1 LNVIGLC
8 YVLICNQEVAGSI
21 PVRSISLHRRGG
33 ARQGAGATDVTRA
46 KRLVALLNNPRSEQ
60 WILVVYVS
68 AALIVTIQRGVF
80 RFANDFAIFRA
91 SFWNLIAGRDLYV
104 LRLDQADDLFKY
116 SPSFALLFA
125 PFAVLPFAVGLFLWN
140 VVNALAL
147 FFALRLLLP
156 RDKAAVAQALV
167 FLPTLRSMQSS
178 QSNALVAALIIFAF
192 VCYER
197 EWLWRAGIAIGLGAI
212 TKIFPLA
219 ALAFALPR
227 PDRVRAILI
236 SILTTIVLL
245 ALPLLVVSP
254 HVLIGQYQSWSALEK
269 TETSQLGSSVMG
281 LFRDAGLNW
290 PAWPIQLLGC
300 AIVLAVLVA
309 RLRDWDDRT
318 VRLQFLGFVMVF
330 CVLFNHRAERQSA
343 VIAICGMVIWYLASP
358 RDAWRTSLFV
368 IVYALVSLTGTGFIP
383 GSIKRILVH
392 QVRFP
397 IPLTVLWLAM
407 LGELALARNARRVT
421 AETG

>member
-1 LNVIGLC
+1 M
-8 YVLICNQEVAGSI
+8 
-21 PVRSISLHRRGG
+21 
-33 ARQGAGATDVTRA
+33 ARAKAPTTDVTRA
-46 KRLVALLNNPRSEQ
+46 KRLVGLLNDARSER
-60 WILVVYVS
+60 WILVLYVS

-140 VVNALAL
+140 AVNALAL
-147 FFALRLLLP
+147 FFALRTLLP
-156 RDKAAVAQALV
+156 REKAVVAQALV
-167 FLPTLRSMQSS
+167 FLPTLRSMQSA

-197 EWLWRAGIAIGLGAI
+197 GWLWRAAISVGIGAV

-219 ALAFALPR
+219 ALIFALPR

-236 SILTTIVLL
+236 SVLTTVVLL
-245 ALPLLVVSP
+245 ALPLLMMSP
-254 HVLIGQYQSWSALEK
+254 HGLIAQYQSWSALER
-269 TETSQLGSSVMG
+269 TETSQLGSSVMS
-281 LFRDAGLNW
+281 LFHDAGLGW
-290 PAWPIQLLGC
+290 PAWPIQLIGC
-300 AIVLAVLVA
+300 AILLGVLIA
-309 RLRDWDDRT
+309 RVRDWDDRN
-318 VRLQFLGFVMVF
+318 VRLQFLGFVLVF

-343 VIAICGMVIWYLASP
+343 VIAISGMVIWYLASP
-358 RDAWRTSLFV
+358 RAAWRTSLVV

-383 GSIKRILVH
+383 GVIKRILVH

-397 IPLTVLWLAM
+397 IPLTILWLTM
-407 LGELALARNARRVT
+407 LGDLAIARSARREI
-421 AETG
+421 AETDQLDSMAQK

>member
-1 LNVIGLC
+1 
-8 YVLICNQEVAGSI
+8 
-21 PVRSISLHRRGG
+21 
-33 ARQGAGATDVTRA
+33 VTRA
-46 KRLVALLNNPRSEQ
+46 KRIVAFFSDHRAEKWL
-60 WILVVYVS
+60 LVVYVS
-68 AALIVTIQRGVF
+68 AALVVTIQRGVF
-80 RFANDFAIFRA
+80 SFANDFAIFRA

-104 LRLDQADDLFKY
+104 LRLEQAHDYFKY

-125 PFAVLPFAVGLFLWN
+125 PFAAPPFAVGLFCWN

-147 FFALRLLLP
+147 FFALRSLLP
-156 RDKAAVAQALV
+156 RDKAVVAQVLV

-192 VCYER
+192 ICYER
-197 EWLWRAGIAIGLGAI
+197 GWLWRAGIAVGLGAV

-219 ALAFALPR
+219 ALIFALPR

-236 SILTTIVLL
+236 FALTTIVLL

-254 HVLIGQYQSWSALEK
+254 HTLVAQYESWSALEK
-269 TETSQLGSSVMG
+269 TETSQLGSSLMG
-281 LFRDAGLNW
+281 LFRDAGLAW
-290 PAWPIQLLGC
+290 PAWPVQLIAC
-300 AIVLAVLVA
+300 AIVLGVLIA
-309 RLRDWDDRT
+309 RMRDWDDRQ

-343 VIAICGMVIWYLASP
+343 VIAISGMVIWYLASP
-358 RDAWRTSLFV
+358 SGAWRTSLVV
-368 IVYALVSLTGTGFIP
+368 IVYALVSLTGTDFIP

-397 IPLTVLWLAM
+397 IPLTGLWLTM
-407 LGELALARNARRVT
+407 LGELGLARGPRREIT
-421 AETG
+421 EAG

>member
-1 LNVIGLC
+1 MRKR
-8 YVLICNQEVAGSI
+8 VAAFFAD
-21 PVRSISLHRRGG
+21 R
-33 ARQGAGATDVTRA
+33 
-46 KRLVALLNNPRSEQ
+46 RSEQ

-80 RFANDFAIFRA
+80 GFANDFAIFRA

-104 LRLDQADDLFKY
+104 LRLEQAHDYFKY
-116 SPSFALLFA
+116 SPTFALLFA
-125 PFAVLPFAVGLFLWN
+125 PFAAPPFAVGLFLWN

-167 FLPTLRSMQSS
+167 FLPTLRSMQSA
-178 QSNALVAALIIFAF
+178 QSNALMAALIIFAF

-197 EWLWRAGIAIGLGAI
+197 GWLWRAGVAVGIGAI

-227 PDRVRAILI
+227 RDRVRAVLI
-236 SILTTIVLL
+236 SILTVIVLL

-254 HVLIGQYQSWSALEK
+254 HELVAQYQSWSALEK
-269 TETSQLGSSVMG
+269 TETIQLGSSVMG
-281 LFRDAGLNW
+281 LFRDAGLGW
-290 PAWPIQLLGC
+290 PAWPIQLTGC
-300 AIVLAVLVA
+300 AIVLAVLIA
-309 RLRDWDDRT
+309 RVRDWDDRT
-318 VRLQFLGFVMVF
+318 ARLQFLGFLMVF
-330 CVLFNHRAERQSA
+330 CVIFNHRAERQSA

-358 RDAWRTSLFV
+358 RTAWRTALFV
-368 IVYALVSLTGTGFIP
+368 VVYALVSLTGTGFIP
-383 GSIKRILVH
+383 GAIKRILVH

-397 IPLTVLWLAM
+397 IPLTILWLAI
-407 LGELALARNARRVT
+407 LGDLARARSERRAIT
-421 AETG
+421 ETG

>member
-1 LNVIGLC
+1 
-8 YVLICNQEVAGSI
+8 VARAKA
-21 PVRSISLHRRGG
+21 P
-33 ARQGAGATDVTRA
+33 ATDVTRA

-125 PFAVLPFAVGLFLWN
+125 PFAALPFAVGLFCWN

-156 RDKAAVAQALV
+156 RDKAAVAQLLV

-197 EWLWRAGIAIGLGAI
+197 GWLWRAGMAVGVGAI

-227 PDRVRAILI
+227 PDRVRAVLI
-236 SILTTIVLL
+236 TVLTTIVLL

-281 LFRDAGLNW
+281 LFRDAGLDW
-290 PAWPIQLLGC
+290 PAWPIQLVGC
-300 AIVLAVLVA
+300 AIVLAVLIA
-309 RLRDWDDRT
+309 RLRDWDDRN

-358 RDAWRTSLFV
+358 PDAWRTSLFV

-383 GSIKRILVH
+383 GSIKRLLVH
-392 QVRFP
+392 QIRFP

-407 LGELALARNARRVT
+407 LGDLALARNARRAIV
-421 AETG
+421 ETG